1 MCDFFQKA
9 VGSVENGAY
18 LLHQMKKV
26 RVDKRGICWNKHKR
40 LLKGSF
46 QLPEKMW
53 TPQRCK
59 ELARETIQLVNCQVK
74 CRINKVA
81 FLAED
86 SKKTGTSLNWM
97 TDLMINP
104 FNMLSPLDI
113 ISVVLHEMAHQLVQY
128 GHQHAVRSVRWDHCE
143 AWEDALWYFTLFMVS
158 EYINPMNIWCLM
170 TLSLSLWYYLVIINI
185 VILFC
190 PWNIFSCFFFRE
202 LHCTGFLCWAAW
214 PVSMARSGLVAWCMG
229 PPYVTI
235 ATPTINGQVNGACCC
250 KTCKTKGKAM
260 SLMQRWTSLLKGYGP
275 NSSSSNSSSSKC
287 QGRGGVMGR
296 RARTRSLRG
305 SNER

>member
-46 QLPEKMW
+46 QPPETMW

-86 SKKTGTSLNWM
+86 SKKAGTSLNWM
-97 TDLMINP
+97 TDLMMINP

-113 ISVVLHEMAHQLVQY
+113 ISVVLHEMAHQLVRY

-158 EYINPMNIWCLM
+158 EYINPMNILCLM
-170 TLSLSLWYYLVIINI
+170 TLSLSLWYYLGIINI

-190 PWNIFSCFFFRE
+190 HWNMFSCFFFQGAP
-202 LHCTGFLCWAAW
+202 LHGFPLLSSVASEYGQEW
-214 PVSMARSGLVAWCMG
+214 VGRLVHG
-229 PPYVTI
+229 PTICHHCHAYHQWSSQRRLLLQNLQDEGKGYVTDAEMDQLVERI
-235 ATPTINGQVNGACCC
+235 RAQLIKQQQQQQQVSRKRRRDGEE
-250 KTCKTKGKAM
+250 GKN
-260 SLMQRWTSLLKGYGP
+260 KKP
-275 NSSSSNSSSSKC
+275 
-287 QGRGGVMGR
+287 R
-296 RARTRSLRG
+296 RQ
-305 SNER
+305 